1 MNDKKCDNLG
11 DFFVYRLESILTKN
25 LKKNEN
31 KTLVSRLLRKNED
44 IIKNEFNFYLN
55 AKTKAEEP
63 QKRSR
68 IFTILLE
75 SWRPVMMYIFMYI
88 ISQYYILNP
97 IAEFFVPGLK
107 LKDLPPEM
115 WTLLTV
121 AVGGYITSRGVEKG
135 IQIWK
140 GSENRS
146 QAVIIGSNDLPSP
159 TTEQDNK
166 EPIDADDIDLKEEDL
181 A

>member
-1 MNDKKCDNLG
+1 MDNKKCDNFG
-11 DFFVYRLESILTKN
+11 DFFIYRLENLLTKN
-25 LKKNEN
+25 LKKSEN
-31 KTLVSRLLRKNED
+31 KVLISKVLRRNED
-44 IIKNEFNFYLN
+44 LIKNEFNFYLN
-55 AKTKAEEP
+55 AKTKANEP
-63 QKRSR
+63 TKRSK

-88 ISQYYILNP
+88 ISQYYIINP

-107 LKDLPPEM
+107 LKDLPPEI

-135 IQIWK
+135 IKIWK
-140 GSENRS
+140 GTDNQTEPI
-146 QAVIIGSNDLPSP
+146 IIGNDNNYIADR
-159 TTEQDNK
+159 ENNDIAID
-166 EPIDADDIDLKEEDL
+166 EDDADIKEEDL